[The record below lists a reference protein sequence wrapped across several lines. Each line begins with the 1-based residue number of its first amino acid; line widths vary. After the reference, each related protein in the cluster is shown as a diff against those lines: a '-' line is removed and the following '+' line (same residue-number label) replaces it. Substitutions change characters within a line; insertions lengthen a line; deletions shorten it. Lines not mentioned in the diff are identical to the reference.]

1 MTGVRAMHTN
11 EGNKSYP
18 AVTASREKSKLRNV
32 GSIIRAINRVA
43 SGKAAAL

>member
-1 MTGVRAMHTN
+1 MTGVHALHTN

-18 AVTASREKSKLRNV
+18 AVTASGSKLRNA
-32 GSIIRAINRVA
+32 GSIIRVINRVA